1 MEEKEYTPFNRREH
15 SFYVDLILLR
25 NTMMNNAD
33 AVKDRLK
40 DTPGAWRDLKLME
53 KIAEKIQNALSLTI
67 PAEKLLRYKKLVE
80 CGRYYLDFPGPVPR
94 KNYRLMDVKELTY
107 LAEEAIKGKCALCM
121 AEGREVKR
129 CALREALL
137 TAAIPSEISR
147 VGCEYRHV
155 AAQLEAG
162 KDVVL

>member
-1 MEEKEYTPFNRREH
+1 MEKELVPFNRREH
-15 SFYVDLILLR
+15 AFYVDLILLR
-25 NTMMNNAD
+25 NTMMNNMD

-53 KIAEKIQNALSLTI
+53 KIAEKIQNILSLSI
-67 PAEKLLRYKKLVE
+67 PPEKLLRYKKLVE
-80 CGRYYLDFPGPVPR
+80 HGRYYLDFQGPVPR
-94 KNYRLMDVKELTY
+94 KDYRLVDTRELTY

-137 TAAIPSEISR
+137 TIAIPSEIKQF
-147 VGCEYRHV
+147 GCEYRHA
-155 AAQLEAG
+155 AAQLLEG
-162 KDVVL
+162 KEVKL